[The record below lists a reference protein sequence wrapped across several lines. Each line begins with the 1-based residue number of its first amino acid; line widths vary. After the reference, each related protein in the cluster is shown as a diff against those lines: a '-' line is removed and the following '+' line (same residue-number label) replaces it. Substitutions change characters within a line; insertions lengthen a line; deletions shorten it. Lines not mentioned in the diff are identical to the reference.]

1 MTGPIRNLRASVNIL
16 KELYFMAKHIDRK
29 SHELVTMK
37 CYGPTCV
44 LCEKFTKAEPCLELP
59 EEQKFHLV

>member
-1 MTGPIRNLRASVNIL
+1 
-16 KELYFMAKHIDRK
+16 MAKNIDRK
-29 SHELVTMK
+29 SHELVIMK

-44 LCEKFTKAEPCLELP
+44 LYEKFTKAEPCLGLP